1 MAIQHI
7 ETLDDPVQST
17 GSLQW
22 AGQVS
27 GTKPNRIQDDEAAEL
42 INVDL
47 TPDGMLCPRPACRRW
62 GVMTYRELAGGMPS
76 AYSPQC
82 YLKYIELPGLK
93 LLFAIGDDRQEQTYT
108 AGKLWVYTE
117 AKTCLTASAVSDW
130 DCVEVWTRT
139 LDPSQVLQR
148 ATYISFAQLIN
159 VVYVSGNQPYI
170 KAITIT
176 PDGTPVLTYS
186 DIHTFD
192 DGTTLLP
199 NVSYV
204 AEHRGRIF
212 AVQKDSDIIWPSS
225 ILGVTATGGALVSF
239 KITDG
244 IRVGKGEG
252 DPIVALVPGRDNE
265 LLVFCKHSVWSV
277 DANPLQTTDQWT
289 ITAITRQVGIV
300 GPDAWTWVGND
311 VWFYSPIGITS
322 VRRVIAGDDQE
333 ISPILSYPVQDII
346 DTVNTAYVH
355 NIRAATVGNRVI
367 FAIPLD
373 LEHTPMNAL
382 VYNMDTAHWGG
393 LWKGPFWSLE
403 VCRFGGVN
411 RLFSTERDF
420 KSRGIYEWNPDSTD
434 DDYGFY
440 DYDWSFTPGGTPYGE
455 VTAPVESTVRT
466 KSYNWGD
473 FKQLKS
479 PESMEVECWEGAG
492 EMDVM
497 VQLDGQD
504 ESTLYPFLTVAEDV
518 SLDVLPRFPLRF
530 PIRFEWNN
538 SVRRGWDLLMR
549 PGMRECREMAVVLKL
564 RGRWRLRE
572 IMVNA
577 YINTYEIEI

>member
-7 ETLDDPVQST
+7 ETLDDPVQTT

-47 TPDGMLCPRPACRRW
+47 TPDGMLCPRPAIDILLQVG
-62 GVMTYRELAGGMPS
+62 GVPFSGPASLLYV
-76 AYSPQC
+76 
-82 YLKYIELPGLK
+82 KLPGGEWMFIAQQGELW
-93 LLFAIGDDRQEQTYT
+93 AI
-108 AGKLWVYTE
+108 TE
-117 AKTCLTASAVSDW
+117 TG
-130 DCVEVWTRT
+130 
-139 LDPSQVLQR
+139 
-148 ATYISFAQLIN
+148 TYISGTFMSDWTMSILPIPSPSPKFISMTQLIN
-159 VVYVSGNQPYI
+159 VVYVANGSNKI
-170 KAITIT
+170 AAVTID
-176 PDGTPVLTYS
+176 PAGTPILTS
-186 DIHTFD
+186 QQISKFD
-192 DGTTLLP
+192 DDETALP
-199 NVSYV
+199 NISYV

-239 KITDG
+239 KLTDG

-252 DPIVALVPGRDNE
+252 DPIVALVPSRDNE
-265 LLVFCKHSVWSV
+265 LLVFCKTSVWSV
-277 DANPLQTTDQWT
+277 DANPLQTPDNWT
-289 ITAITRQVGIV
+289 ITAITRQVGLV
-300 GPDAWTWVGND
+300 GPRAWTWVGND
-311 VWFYSPIGITS
+311 VWFYSQIGITS
-322 VRRVIAGDDQE
+322 VRRVIAGEDQE
-333 ISPILSYPVQDII
+333 ISPILSYQVQDVIDRVNTNAI
-346 DTVNTAYVH
+346 DT
-355 NIRAATVGNRVI
+355 IAATTAGRNVYFSLPTEIN
-367 FAIPLD
+367 
-373 LEHTPMNAL
+373 LEPNITL
-382 VYNMDTAHWGG
+382 VYNSTTQHWTGTWNIPCYALTVSKFRDVQS
-393 LWKGPFWSLE
+393 LWAA
-403 VCRFGGVN
+403 
-411 RLFSTERDF
+411 
-420 KSRGIYEWNPDSTD
+420 
-434 DDYGFY
+434 
-440 DYDWSFTPGGTPYGE
+440 GTPSVIYKFKDEVTDHYYSPRYSPEGE
-455 VTAPVESTVRT
+455 IIGVAEITAPVEATVRT

-577 YINTYEIEI
+577 FINTYEIEI

>member
-42 INVDL
+42 VNVDL
-47 TPDGMLCPRPACRRW
+47 TPDGMLCPRPACRTHLPMMLYSMLSMNRAD
-62 GVMTYRELAGGMPS
+62 LMPFN
-76 AYSPQC
+76 
-82 YLKYIELPGLK
+82 LPGWEMMIAMQRQ
-93 LLFAIGDDRQEQTYT
+93 AIWIWDQAENLVFSNEHVDWGSNNPIPSI
-108 AGKLWVYTE
+108 
-117 AKTCLTASAVSDW
+117 SAANHKHTSM
-130 DCVEVWTRT
+130 
-139 LDPSQVLQR
+139 
-148 ATYISFAQLIN
+148 AQLIS
-159 VVYVSGNQPYI
+159 VLYVANGGVGVGWLSLADLASN
-170 KAITIT
+170 TF
-176 PDGTPVLTYS
+176 DGGV
-186 DIHTFD
+186 IATFD
-192 DGTTLLP
+192 DDVTALP
-199 NVSYV
+199 AMSYV

-212 AVQKDSDIIWPSS
+212 AAQKDSDIIWPSS
-225 ILGVTATGGALVSF
+225 ILGTTATGGVTVEWKL
-239 KITDG
+239 TDG

-252 DPIVALVPGRDNE
+252 DPIVALVPSRDNE
-265 LLVFCKHSVWSV
+265 LLVFCRHSVWSV
-277 DANPLQTTDQWT
+277 NANPLQTPDNWT
-289 ITAITRQVGIV
+289 ITAITRQLGLV
-300 GPDAWTWVGND
+300 GPRAWTWVGND
-311 VWFYSPIGITS
+311 VWFWSDNGITS

-333 ISPILSYPVQDII
+333 ISPILSYQVQDII
-346 DTVNTAYVH
+346 DTVNP
-355 NIRAATVGNRVI
+355 AAASTISAVTWKNRVMW
-367 FAIPLD
+367 AIPTGI
-373 LEHTPMNAL
+373 EIEPNEVL
-382 VYNMDTAHWGG
+382 VYNVSTSHFIG
-393 LWKGPFWSLE
+393 LWRAACHSLTVWTGE
-403 VCRFGGVN
+403 TLMSAGSSGYIYKWDPE
-411 RLFSTERDF
+411 STEDRYYVFTYVD
-420 KSRGIYEWNPDSTD
+420 ED
-434 DDYGFY
+434 GFPI
-440 DYDWSFTPGGTPYGE
+440 DPYQ
-455 VTAPVESTVRT
+455 VDLITAPVESTVRT

-504 ESTLYPFLTVAEDV
+504 ESPLYPFLTVAEDV

-530 PIRFEWNN
+530 PVRFEWNN

-577 YINTYEIEI
+577 FINTYEIEI

>member
-42 INVDL
+42 VNVDL
-47 TPDGMLCPRPACRRW
+47 TPDGMLCPRPACVSW
-62 GVMTYRELAGGMPS
+62 KSSFTYGPGMTFIPLFTLFYVEV
-76 AYSPQC
+76 
-82 YLKYIELPGLK
+82 PGLK
-93 LLFAIGDDRQEQTYT
+93 CLFAFDPVTQ
-108 AGKLWVYTE
+108 LWVYNANAQAITP
-117 AKTCLTASAVSDW
+117 SDAYGPKPLYIW
-130 DCVEVWTRT
+130 PSPYFTP
-139 LDPSQVLQR
+139 DPV
-148 ATYISFAQLIN
+148 IFAQLIN
-159 VVYVSGNQPYI
+159 VVYMANGTGTIGVVTVDPAGPPYVAKDSI
-170 KAITIT
+170 A
-176 PDGTPVLTYS
+176 
-186 DIHTFD
+186 TFD
-192 DGTTLLP
+192 DDVTALP
-199 NVSYV
+199 NISYV

-212 AVQKDSDIIWPSS
+212 AAQKDSDIIWPSS

-239 KITDG
+239 KLTDG

-252 DPIVALVPGRDNE
+252 DPIVALVPSRDNE
-265 LLVFCKHSVWSV
+265 LLVFCKNSVWSV
-277 DANPLQTTDQWT
+277 SANPLQTPDNWT
-289 ITAITRQVGIV
+289 ITAITRQVGLV
-300 GPDAWTWVGND
+300 GPRAWTWVGND
-311 VWFYSPIGITS
+311 VWFWSPIGVTS
-322 VRRVIAGDDQE
+322 IRRVIAGDDQE
-333 ISPILSYPVQDII
+333 MSPILSNPIKDVI
-346 DTVNTAYVH
+346 DQVNLTFSH
-355 NIRAATVGNRVI
+355 NIKACTLGSRVLWAVPMDLDEEPTHAIVYNIHTSHWMGIWTGACHSMEVCRIDGYPVI
-367 FAIPLD
+367 FA
-373 LEHTPMNAL
+373 TS
-382 VYNMDTAHWGG
+382 
-393 LWKGPFWSLE
+393 KGMIATYDAAGME
-403 VCRFGGVN
+403 DNYTVIRH
-411 RLFSTERDF
+411 
-420 KSRGIYEWNPDSTD
+420 NPN
-434 DDYGFY
+434 GP
-440 DYDWSFTPGGTPYGE
+440 DWT
-455 VTAPVESTVRT
+455 VTVSAPVESMVRT

-538 SVRRGWDLLMR
+538 SVRRAWDLLMR

-572 IMVNA
+572 VMVNA
-577 YINTYEIEI
+577 YINTYEIEK